1 MEKKENINSENTLQS
16 LNVVKPIYNITPFT
30 LLDYPDK
37 TACILWFAGCN
48 MKCVYCY
55 NPEIVFGKGKIS
67 FDETLNFLKKRKGLL
82 DGVVLSGGECTSHKH
97 IKDLL
102 QLIKNLGFLVKI
114 DTNGSHPEKIKN
126 LIEENLVDYIAL
138 DFKAMPQK
146 FHAITKSNLY
156 NEFENT
162 LKHLIDI
169 DFPFE
174 VRTTVHSELLN
185 MDDIQSMINMLEKFN
200 YHNDYYLQYFRN
212 ESETIEKL
220 SDSKRNYLDF
230 SKLSSQ
236 INVILRNAN

>member
-97 IKDLL
+97 IKELL
-102 QLIKNLGFLVKI
+102 QQIKNLGFLVKI

-138 DFKAMPQK
+138 DFKAMPKK
-146 FHAITKSNLY
+146 FHTITKSNLY
-156 NEFENT
+156 YEFENT
-162 LKHLIDI
+162 LKYLIDI
-169 DFPFE
+169 NFSFE

-185 MDDIQSMINMLEKFN
+185 MDDIQSMINTLEKFN

-220 SDSKRNYLDF
+220 SDSKKNYLDF
-230 SKLSSQ
+230 SKLTSHF
-236 INVILRNAN
+236 NVVLRNAS